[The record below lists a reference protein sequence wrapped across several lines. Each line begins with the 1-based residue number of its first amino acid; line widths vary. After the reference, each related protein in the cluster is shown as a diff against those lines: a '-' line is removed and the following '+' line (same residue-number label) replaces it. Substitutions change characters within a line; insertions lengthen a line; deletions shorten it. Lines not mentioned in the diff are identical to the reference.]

1 MTLTDDDKFWLLRE
15 ADWQREQAAHDAAR
29 LAEELRTMDPVQ
41 FLREYGIKNACPRH
55 LSADGRS
62 YLCLSESEHFALRG
76 DPGNVGHRLEVT
88 QNHREYDGALDPWE
102 ADHATE

>member
-62 YLCLSESEHFALRG
+62 YLCLSESEHFATVEKSESSRITTALKWSRDRPGVVG
-76 DPGNVGHRLEVT
+76 DVVHNRIG
-88 QNHREYDGALDPWE
+88 
-102 ADHATE
+102 